1 MLSEKPE
8 SILDLKEV
16 ILMNQSKGEVMA
28 A

>member
-16 ILMNQSKGEVMA
+16 ILMNQSKGEAMA